1 MTTPF
6 QAWHKQAMMLA
17 NDYASAEAAVYWEAD
32 QGWLVDRLVKR
43 ETERDAARAAL
54 SAHLLAVPMGERVGY
69 FQTDSMGQTYQVG
82 AEFAGDPDV
91 FQLFTKPEG
100 MA

>member
-1 MTTPF
+1 MTTPTDF
-6 QAWHKQAMMLA
+6 QRWH
-17 NDYASAEAAVYWEAD
+17 AEAMSLAD
-32 QGWLVDRLVKR
+32 RYADLMDSS
-43 ETERDAARAAL
+43 DADPFGNFEVVTARAAL

-82 AEFAGDPDV
+82 AEFAGDSDV
-91 FQLFTKPEG
+91 FPLFTKPEG